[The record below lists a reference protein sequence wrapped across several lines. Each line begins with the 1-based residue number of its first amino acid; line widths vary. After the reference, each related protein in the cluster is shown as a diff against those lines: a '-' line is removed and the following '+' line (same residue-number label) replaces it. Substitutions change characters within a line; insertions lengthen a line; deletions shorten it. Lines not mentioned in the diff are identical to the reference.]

1 MNRLN
6 RLTALLLLLQ
16 TRRVITSEQLAD
28 RFEVSRRTVYR
39 DIRVLEEAGVP
50 ILSEAGVGYC
60 LAGGYHLPPVM
71 FTREQAGALIT
82 AGKLME
88 QFSDAAISQ
97 SYQGA
102 LDKIR
107 AVLDQ
112 SDQRFLERLEN
123 RMTVRSPLPSPPPGQ
138 GDGHMLSTLQAL
150 LANQRVAV
158 MTYHSGWRDE
168 VTERAV
174 EPLVLCFY
182 AAHWHLLAYCR
193 LRGAYRDFRVDRI
206 RSLTPTESVFD
217 AEGHGG
223 IDQLIERMVKPTD
236 LKPALVRFSK
246 DAAAEIRENRY
257 YWGFVREEAGPEGID
272 MHFLTPHYD
281 YLTRWLMGFCD
292 QVLVLS
298 PPALKERMQTFV
310 RRLHRHYCSRS

>member
-16 TRRVITSEQLAD
+16 TRRVVTSEQLAD
-28 RFEVSRRTVYR
+28 RFEISRRTIYR

-82 AGKLME
+82 GGKLME

-97 SYQGA
+97 HYQGA

-107 AVLDQ
+107 AVLNQ
-112 SDQRFLERLEN
+112 SDQHFLERLEN
-123 RMTVRSPLPSPPPGQ
+123 RVTVRSPLPAPPPAQ
-138 GDGHMLSTLQAL
+138 GDGHMLPRLQTL
-150 LANQRVAV
+150 LASQRVAT
-158 MTYHSGWRDE
+158 MTYHSGGKNE
-168 VTERAV
+168 TTERDV

-193 LRGAYRDFRVDRI
+193 LRNAYRDFRVDRI
-206 RSLTPTESVFD
+206 CSLTSTRSVFD
-217 AEGHGG
+217 AEGHGS
-223 IDQLIERMVKPTD
+223 IDQLIERMVMPTD

-257 YWGFVREEAGPEGID
+257 YWGFVREEAGPDGID

-281 YLTRWLMGFCD
+281 YLTRWLVGFCD
-292 QVLVLS
+292 QVEVLS
-298 PPALKERMQTFV
+298 PPALQARMQTFA
-310 RRLHRHYCSRS
+310 RRLYRHYCNAY